1 MNCTLYDCGGQR
13 WKLPA
18 PVSITLQKDTD
29 APAAGLK
36 AVFPAKR
43 GTPHAAFLRVEEYGC
58 VWFDGVVDT
67 LQETDGAARL
77 LTVTARS
84 RAALLLDSEA
94 LPSLYRTPSLPALVQ
109 NHAVPYGFSEVRGSK
124 RLFAVPY
131 VVEKGISEWQALA
144 DFCRTYLGGSLR
156 EENGILTAE
165 PPVLGEALLLGNGG
179 LPYLQV
185 CRSWNLYRGL
195 SEVWGQSGGYWQK
208 QQTDAAMQ
216 QTGIL
221 RRRMAA
227 SPKSV
232 LSAAQA
238 EVNLITVLCSGWPPV
253 QLGQPAVLH
262 LRGET
267 LQLRVRQILY
277 SLSAKGK
284 TVRLVCCENGEES

>member
-1 MNCTLYDCGGQR
+1 MTCILYDCGGQR
-13 WKLPA
+13 WELPA
-18 PVSITLQKDTD
+18 PISVTLQKDMD

-36 AVFPAKR
+36 AVFPAESAALR
-43 GTPHAAFLRVEEYGC
+43 AAFLKMEEDGIL
-58 VWFDGVVDT
+58 WFDGIVDT
-67 LQETDGAARL
+67 LRETDGAGNL

-84 RAALLLDSEA
+84 RAALLLDSAA
-94 LPSLYRTPSLPALVQ
+94 LPSLYRTPSLLGLAKD
-109 NHAVPYGFSEVRGSK
+109 HAAPYGFNGIRGSTQ
-124 RLFAVPY
+124 LFEVPY
-131 VVEKGISEWQALA
+131 TVEKGISEWQVLA
-144 DFCRTYLGGSLR
+144 DFCRKYLGSSLR
-156 EENGILTAE
+156 EENGVLTAE

-221 RRRMAA
+221 RRRLGA